1 MQAAAAAPIRPAH
14 VPPELVGGFNLMDDP
29 SMMPQPLGD
38 PHTAI
43 ARLLD
48 GPPIFYSLN
57 MTRNGEGAW
66 IVVRAEDQRRVLQ
79 DGLTFSSNRN
89 IFSSALG
96 ETWPL
101 IPLEID
107 PPEHGKWR
115 SLLNPLLSPRRV
127 VNLEPI
133 VRQRA
138 IELIEGIK
146 AKGNSCEAMHD
157 FAFPFAVSIFLQF
170 LGIGHERLHEFV
182 GWANDLLHGT
192 PAQRT
197 AAAKIVVAFL
207 DDLQA
212 LRRREPADD
221 FMTFVTQAE
230 IDGRRMTPEEV
241 KAMSVLLF
249 VAGLDTVAAAI
260 GFDLLYLA
268 QHRAEQDML
277 RAEPGR
283 ILLAAEELLRAFPT
297 VTPIRRATR
306 DVEVAGALIKAGDL
320 IACPSMT
327 ANRDPAEFANPEK
340 IDFAREDNRHV
351 AFAYGPHRCLGSHLA
366 RREVVIGLEEWLARI
381 PTFRF
386 KEGHLPTVYG
396 GFVFGVED
404 LMLAWD

>member
-79 DGLTFSSNRN
+79 DGVTFSSNRN

-268 QHRAEQDML
+268 QHRAEQEML

-283 ILLAAEELLRAFPT
+283 ILLAAEEMLRAFPT

>member
-241 KAMSVLLF
+241 KAMGVLLF

-268 QHRAEQDML
+268 QHRAEQEML

-283 ILLAAEELLRAFPT
+283 ILLAAEEMLRAFPT